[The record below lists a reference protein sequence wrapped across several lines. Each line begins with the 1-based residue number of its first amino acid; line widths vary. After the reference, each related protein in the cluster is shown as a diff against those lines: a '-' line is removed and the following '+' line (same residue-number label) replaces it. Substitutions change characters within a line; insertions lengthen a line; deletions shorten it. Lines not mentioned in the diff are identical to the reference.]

1 MAEQLCISCG
11 SPNPEGAKYC
21 MVCGAPLE
29 RRVEKTVALPPGTVI
44 AERYTIHKLLG
55 HGGFGLTYLVEDT
68 KLYAQ
73 RVLKELFPDGSKR
86 DGTRVV
92 LPRDLDAQR
101 FQSIKERFLVEAR
114 TLARFQHPSIPTV
127 FDVFDEN
134 STAYF
139 VMEFIEGP
147 PLSRLIQEKG
157 VLPDKEAVRITVN
170 LLEVLKLLHGEGLLH
185 MDIKPDNVLMP
196 PNVNHVVLIDFGSVL
211 EIGSDEPPRTYTP
224 GYSPLEQS
232 TAGMPLGP
240 WTDLY
245 AVGATLYEMLTGH
258 VPPSAPDRMLGIELV
273 PPRKLNPRIPEKL
286 EEVVLWVLE
295 LEPENRPQSVDELIE
310 RLYDT
315 GMNIASAAVQP
326 ASVAAP
332 SRRERGSSALER
344 IRAKREARKS
354 ARQKRASARKERAS
368 KSSRDPDG
376 GRVTSK
382 RRKPIPGTSG
392 ASPGGSS
399 QHSPVKLIKRLR
411 RERSLPLMSGVTP
424 SGELLVAWTD
434 HTLRLYDPREFTEQK
449 VMDAHHKRIVTTYA
463 ASSAGWFATGCAEG
477 HVRVWSTVSYKP
489 RLLFKGHTSWV
500 TTLGIH
506 PDQRLLVSLD
516 AAGGLLI
523 WDVEGKK
530 VVGKDKLEPHWFL
543 LAEFVSPRTL
553 VLFSATGSL
562 YFYDLKHNKI
572 LEQLDIPGHFTT
584 ATFHRMRMTLLLGDT
599 EGSLKF
605 FNLHERKVVHE
616 LRAHPAA
623 IRAIGTCVDHPSF
636 LTLDQE
642 GTLKIWENEKEEAY
656 SAPMLIP
663 EPLSLLVAQGGHVFA
678 TTQKGDLLLFTWE
691 RAKTG
696 SV

>member
-1 MAEQLCISCG
+1 MADQLCISCG
-11 SPNPEGAKYC
+11 SPNPEGAQYC

-44 AERYTIHKLLG
+44 AERYTIQKLLG

-68 KLYAQ
+68 KLFAR
-73 RVLKELFPDGSKR
+73 RVLKELFPDGSRR

-92 LPRDLDAQR
+92 LPRDLDEKR
-101 FQSIKERFLVEAR
+101 FESIKNRFLVEAR

-134 STAYF
+134 GTAYF

-211 EIGSDEPPRTYTP
+211 EIGSEEPPRTYTP

-273 PPRKLNPRIPEKL
+273 PPRKLNPRISEKL

-295 LEPENRPQSVDELIE
+295 LEPENRPQTVDELID

-315 GMNIASAAVQP
+315 GIDLSSAFVQP
-326 ASVAAP
+326 AGVTAP
-332 SRRERGSSALER
+332 SRRERGQSALER
-344 IRAKREARKS
+344 IRAKREARKQ
-354 ARQKRASARKERAS
+354 ARQKKTGSRRERLRKPSGDSDDGSSSAARRRPHIGNAGNHS
-368 KSSRDPDG
+368 VTSSRNVPIKL
-376 GRVTSK
+376 VK
-382 RRKPIPGTSG
+382 RM
-392 ASPGGSS
+392 
-399 QHSPVKLIKRLR
+399 R
-411 RERSLPLMSGVTP
+411 RERSLPLMTGVTP

-434 HTLRLYDPREFTEQK
+434 HTLRLYDPEQFSEQK

-463 ASSAGWFATGCAEG
+463 ASTTGWFATGCAEG
-477 HVRVWSTVSYKP
+477 HVRIWSTVSYKP

-506 PDQRLLVSLD
+506 PDQRQLVSVD
-516 AAGGLLI
+516 AAGGLII

-530 VVGKDKLEPHWFL
+530 VVGKGKLEPHWFL

-553 VLFSATGSL
+553 VLVSATGSL
-562 YFYDLKHNKI
+562 YFYDLKHQKI
-572 LEQLDIPGHFTT
+572 LEQLEVPGHFTT
-584 ATFHRMRMTLLLGDT
+584 AAFHRMRMTVLLGDT

-623 IRAIGTCVDHPSF
+623 LRAIGTCMDHASF

-642 GTLKIWENEKEEAY
+642 GTLKVWEDEKEEAY

-663 EPLSLLVAQGGHVFA
+663 EPLSLQVARGGHVYA
-678 TTQKGDLLLFTWE
+678 TTQKGDLLLFAWE
-691 RAKTG
+691 RPKTG